1 MNAGG
6 ALHTSTKVF
15 GDLYPTMLVRLA
27 FRHIQYAL
35 VACEHE
41 WVSEEGVRTF
51 ATLLKEIDTEATTF
65 LFFFLLLKSA
75 LHGGLSM
82 SIYFSKGLCIVASC
96 RKCTRALTFEN
107 VAV

>member
-65 LFFFLLLKSA
+65 LFIFCCSKVLYMEDAPCPSISQKASA
-75 LHGGLSM
+75 SWLHAG
-82 SIYFSKGLCIVASC
+82 
-96 RKCTRALTFEN
+96 N
-107 VAV
+107 VLGH

>member
-65 LFFFLLLKSA
+65 LFFFFVAQKCSTWRTLHVHLFLKRP
-75 LHGGLSM
+75 LHRGFM
-82 SIYFSKGLCIVASC
+82 QEMY
-96 RKCTRALTFEN
+96 
-107 VAV
+107 